1 MGERLE
7 AVLSYVMDEIRKEAE
22 KHGTAFVEVEAGEDK
37 IWEIGDIEI
46 IMHGYNK
53 RIKLVK

>member
-7 AVLSYVMDEIRKEAE
+7 KILAYVMDEIRKEAE
-22 KHGTAFVEVEAGEDK
+22 AHGTAFVEIEAGDDK

-46 IMHGYNK
+46 IMHGYN
-53 RIKLVK
+53 RRMKLVK